1 MHGPTFCLS
10 SDAVFEQV
18 FVLMDQMR
26 FLTDPGRLRG
36 DYKYWLLLQG
46 HMQSTMCLTA
56 TEEQK

>member
-36 DYKYWLLLQG
+36 DYNQEDATCAETII
-46 HMQSTMCLTA
+46 HQSPI
-56 TEEQK
+56 